1 MGIYSYYDKAYLNQR
16 VGNIRN
22 INTQVLH
29 PSYRNYFLVYQSS
42 HILQLAYGGAQP
54 NISANMVLGLSIPLP
69 PIEEQKRI
77 VAEIERWFALI
88 DEIENSKLELQDV
101 INQTKSK
108 VLSLA
113 ISGKLVPQDPNDEP
127 AIELLH
133 RINPSF
139 KPCDTSHYENLPSG
153 WCVCLLKDV
162 AKTISPREFQVLQSE
177 ILENGKY
184 PVISQSANYIEGYNN
199 DEKKLLHH
207 SSPIVIFGDHTRIVK
222 YVEFD
227 FIVGADGVKILLPSI
242 DAKYFY
248 YLVIFAAE
256 NIDNRGYGRHF
267 SYLSKFPMLVPPFEE
282 QKRIVKKI
290 DEVFSQLD
298 KITAEL

>member
-1 MGIYSYYDKAYLNQR
+1 MSTFEKIAQEQEGLRQS
-16 VGNIRN
+16 
-22 INTQVLH
+22 INKL
-29 PSYRNYFLVYQSS
+29 RAK
-42 HILQLAYGGAQP
+42 IL
-54 NISANMVLGLSIPLP
+54 
-69 PIEEQKRI
+69 
-77 VAEIERWFALI
+77 
-88 DEIENSKLELQDV
+88 D
-101 INQTKSK
+101 
-108 VLSLA
+108 LA
-113 ISGKLVPQDPNDEP
+113 IHGKLVPQDPNDEP
-127 AIELLH
+127 AIELLK
-133 RINPSF
+133 RINPHFTS
-139 KPCDTSHYENLPSG
+139 CDTSHYENLPSG